1 MLELNKILRADRA
14 ARSQSQ
20 AAPPSLAAEVTP
32 PPATRLT
39 VAAEHCQTE
48 VAEIANP
55 TPQVCHC
62 YH

>member
-32 PPATRLT
+32 PPVTRLT
-39 VAAEHCQTE
+39 VTAEHCQAE

-55 TPQVCHC
+55 TPQVYHC